1 MSEPFE
7 RDDVRGD
14 LHHPEGEPVGALLLT
29 HGAGGNRDA
38 TLLQRAAD
46 EFAARG
52 VLVLRYDLPF
62 RQRRPKGP
70 PSPSTAEQ
78 DREGIATAV
87 AAVRELFTGPLILGG
102 HSYGGRQSSM
112 LAADRPEVCDGLLL
126 FSYPLHPPGKPEKAR
141 TSHLPDLRSP
151 CVFVHGTRDPFGS
164 PDEMRVALELVT
176 APTRLVLIEGKG
188 HDLAPDRSDA
198 VPRAVDAVGD
208 MLDLHAPA
216 QGGAVAGTAADPAGS
231 EP

>member
-7 RDDVRGD
+7 RDDVQGD
-14 LHHPEGEPVGALLLT
+14 LHRPEGEPVGALLLA

-38 TLLQRAAD
+38 KLLQRAAD

-52 VLVLRYDLPF
+52 LLVLRYDLPF

-70 PSPSTAEQ
+70 PSPSTAER
-78 DREGIATAV
+78 DRDGITTAV
-87 AAVRELFTGPLILGG
+87 AAVREIFTGPMILGG

-112 LAADRPEVCDGLLL
+112 LAAETPEVCDGLLL
-126 FSYPLHPPGKPEKAR
+126 FSYPLHPPGTPEKAR
-141 TSHLPDLRSP
+141 TAHLPDLRGR

-164 PDEMRVALELVT
+164 PDEMRAALELVT
-176 APTRLVLIEGKG
+176 APTRLILIEGKG

-198 VPRAVDAVGD
+198 VPRAVEAVGD
-208 MLDLHAPA
+208 MFDLYAPA
-216 QGGAVAGTAADPAGS
+216 SGRAVADPTMNPAGS
-231 EP
+231 